1 MIDRIIGV
9 VVNTVFVYTHDVDG
23 HPEQLCNNVE
33 LGLVTVPATC
43 FLLVSSL
50 TYTSTLK
57 TEATCS
63 SETGAATQKTTLFVV
78 TVVRT

>member
-1 MIDRIIGV
+1 MIVRIIGV
-9 VVNTVFVYTHDVDG
+9 VGNTVFVYTHVVDG
-23 HPEQLCNNVE
+23 HPEHFFNNVE
-33 LGLVTVPATC
+33 FGLVTVPATSS
-43 FLLVSSL
+43 FLVSFL

-63 SETGAATQKTTLFVV
+63 SETGVATQKKALFVV